1 MITIKR
7 LGTITKTDIEKIQP
21 VENGLAIHDYPTER
35 LTDEVKEKICTRL
48 NISSV
53 EDAYLVLYIN
63 IFFEDECSFYKGIS
77 LSLIFDNGKDY
88 LSYSDFYISDAELL
102 ELKQQIIVPYIM
114 KYMKQVEKE

>member
-1 MITIKR
+1 MIEIKK
-7 LGTITKTDIEKIQP
+7 LGVITKTDIEKIQP
-21 VENGLAIHDYPTER
+21 IENGLAIHDYPTER
-35 LTDEVKEKICTRL
+35 LTEEVKQKICTHL

-63 IFFEDECSFYKGIS
+63 IFFEDECSFQKGIS
-77 LSLIFDNGKDY
+77 LSLVFDNGGY
-88 LSYSDFYISDAELL
+88 CLTYSDFYISDAELL

>member
-7 LGTITKTDIEKIQP
+7 LGTITKTDIGKIQP

-35 LTDEVKEKICTRL
+35 LTDEVKERICTRL

-63 IFFEDECSFYKGIS
+63 IFFEDECSFQKGIS
-77 LSLIFDNGKDY
+77 LSLVFDNGRY
-88 LSYSDFYISDAELL
+88 CLTYCDFYISDAELL

-114 KYMKQVEKE
+114 RYMKQVEIE

>member
-1 MITIKR
+1 MITIKK
-7 LGTITKTDIEKIQP
+7 LGVITKTDIEKIQP
-21 VENGLAIHDYPTER
+21 IENGLAIHDYPTER
-35 LTDEVKEKICTRL
+35 LTEEVKQKICTRL

-63 IFFEDECSFYKGIS
+63 IFFEDECSFQKGIS
-77 LSLIFDNGKDY
+77 LSLVFDNGKDY

-114 KYMKQVEKE
+114 KYMKQVETE